1 VYSNH
6 VSLVKN
12 IEELNGPIK
21 VTLERPQSK
30 KRVLQYLIFLL
41 SRILSKR
48 MMSIKTFFAR
58 P

>member
-1 VYSNH
+1 VDSNH
-6 VSLVKN
+6 VLIIKN
-12 IEELNGPIK
+12 FEEVNGPII

-30 KRVLQYLIFLL
+30 KRVLQYLKFSL